1 MDRIPSITKVLAK
14 IVEVFHWVGVAL
26 MAAATVCSVA
36 APQFVRLF
44 VGLDTA
50 GRGWADMDVYGV
62 NITAPCVDG
71 MVDSTVFLIFGIS
84 GIIVLS
90 LMAMVFRNLYLI
102 LKRSEN
108 STPFQKDNVRMLREM
123 GIFCISVPVVGLI
136 MSGVVRLA
144 LGADAVETSFNMAGF
159 FLGFVMLTLT
169 QMFSRGIELEQD
181 MDGLV

>member
-1 MDRIPSITKVLAK
+1 MKKIPSITKVLAK

-36 APQFVRLF
+36 APQLVRFF

-50 GRGWADMDVYGV
+50 GRGWADMDVYGYS
-62 NITAPCVDG
+62 ITAPCVDG
-71 MVDSTVFLIFGIS
+71 MVDSTVFLFVGI
-84 GIIVLS
+84 GGVIVLG

-123 GIFCISVPVVGLI
+123 GIFCISVPVIGFV
-136 MSGVVRLA
+136 MSIIVRLV
-144 LGADAVETSFNMAGF
+144 LGPDVVETSINMAGL

-169 QMFSRGIELEQD
+169 QVFGRGIELEQD
-181 MDGLV
+181 VDGLL

>member
-1 MDRIPSITKVLAK
+1 MNKIPSITKVLAK

-84 GIIVLS
+84 GIIVLG

-123 GIFCISVPVVGLI
+123 GIFCISVPIVGLV
-136 MSGVVRLA
+136 MSGVARLV
-144 LGADAVETSFNMAGF
+144 LGDAIETSFNMAGF
-159 FLGFVMLTLT
+159 FLGFAMLTLT
-169 QMFSRGIELEQD
+169 QVFSRGIELERD
-181 MDGLV
+181 VDGLV

>member
-1 MDRIPSITKVLAK
+1 MNKIPSITKVLAK

-84 GIIVLS
+84 GIIVLG

-123 GIFCISVPVVGLI
+123 GIFCISVPIVGLV
-136 MSGVVRLA
+136 MSGVARLV
-144 LGADAVETSFNMAGF
+144 LGDGIETSFNMAGF
-159 FLGFVMLTLT
+159 FLGFAMLTLT
-169 QMFSRGIELEQD
+169 QVFSRGIELERD
-181 MDGLV
+181 VDGLV

>member
-1 MDRIPSITKVLAK
+1 MNKIPSITKVLAK

-84 GIIVLS
+84 GIIVLG

-123 GIFCISVPVVGLI
+123 GIFCISVPIVGLV
-136 MSGVVRLA
+136 MSGVARLA
-144 LGADAVETSFNMAGF
+144 LGDAIETSFNMAGF

-169 QMFSRGIELEQD
+169 QVFSRGIELERD
-181 MDGLV
+181 VDGLV

>member
-1 MDRIPSITKVLAK
+1 MNKIPSITKVLAK

-36 APQFVRLF
+36 APQLVRYF

-84 GIIVLS
+84 GIIVLG

-102 LKRSEN
+102 LKRSES

-123 GIFCISVPVVGLI
+123 GIFCISVPVVGLVMNI
-136 MSGVVRLA
+136 VARLV
-144 LGADAVETSFNMAGF
+144 LGADAVETSLNMAGF
-159 FLGFVMLTLT
+159 FLGFVMLTLS
-169 QMFSRGIELEQD
+169 QVFARGIELEQD
-181 MDGLV
+181 VDGLV